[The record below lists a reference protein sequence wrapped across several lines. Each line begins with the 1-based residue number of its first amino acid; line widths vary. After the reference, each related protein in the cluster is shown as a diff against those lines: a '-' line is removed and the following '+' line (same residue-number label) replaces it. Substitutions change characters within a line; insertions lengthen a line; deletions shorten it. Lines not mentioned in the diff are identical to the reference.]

1 MDERVLRLRLGVV
14 VLAAAAITGFMVIL
28 FSDSPLPTT
37 SRYTI
42 YVVFPSA
49 PGVTVG
55 TPVRKSGVTIGRVT
69 NVVLRDDNKVQ
80 VTCQIDGKYTIFDNE
95 ICRIASASVLGDA
108 ILEFVQADTP
118 ITAARPLEPGS
129 EIQNGVVGGNPMDVI
144 VNLEG
149 DMRTA
154 LQSMRAAGDEVQKTA
169 ASLNA
174 VVSGNED
181 QIPRIMAK
189 TERAIDQFTLTM
201 TSINEVF
208 GDVET
213 RAQLQESIRGLP
225 DTLAAARETLDNANR
240 AFAGFDN
247 VAQRAEKNLA
257 NLEQFT
263 QPLAERGPAMVEN
276 IDGSLRN
283 VNELMGQLV
292 TFTDNLNNNQGSIGR
307 FMNDPEIYDRLN
319 RTLANAEEITFKLKP
334 IMDDISIFSDKIARD
349 PRQLGLKGALDRR
362 PTGTGTKQPVFDGG
376 IFGGPSAADCE
387 PIFTGTESVV
397 SESPVFG
404 DEQYLAP
411 SPVLRP

>member
-149 DMRTA
+149 DMRAA
-154 LQSMRAAGDEVQKTA
+154 LQSMRAAGDEVQRTA

-174 VVSGNED
+174 VV
-181 QIPRIMAK
+181 
-189 TERAIDQFTLTM
+189 
-201 TSINEVF
+201 
-208 GDVET
+208 
-213 RAQLQESIRGLP
+213 
-225 DTLAAARETLDNANR
+225 
-240 AFAGFDN
+240 
-247 VAQRAEKNLA
+247 
-257 NLEQFT
+257 
-263 QPLAERGPAMVEN
+263 
-276 IDGSLRN
+276 
-283 VNELMGQLV
+283 
-292 TFTDNLNNNQGSIGR
+292 
-307 FMNDPEIYDRLN
+307 
-319 RTLANAEEITFKLKP
+319 
-334 IMDDISIFSDKIARD
+334 
-349 PRQLGLKGALDRR
+349 
-362 PTGTGTKQPVFDGG
+362 
-376 IFGGPSAADCE
+376 
-387 PIFTGTESVV
+387 
-397 SESPVFG
+397 
-404 DEQYLAP
+404 
-411 SPVLRP
+411 

>member
-149 DMRTA
+149 DMRAA
-154 LQSMRAAGDEVQKTA
+154 LQSMRAAGDEVQRTA

-189 TERAIDQFTLTM
+189 TERAIDQFNLTM
-201 TSINEVF
+201 GSINEVF
-208 GDVET
+208 GDAET
-213 RAQLQESIRGLP
+213 RANLKESIRGLP
-225 DTLAAARETLDNANR
+225 DTLATARETLDNANR

-263 QPLAERGPAMVEN
+263 QPLAERGPVLVDN
-276 IDGSLRN
+276 LDGSLRN
-283 VNELMGQLV
+283 VNELLGQLV
-292 TFTDNLNNNQGSIGR
+292 TFTDNLNSQQGSIGKL
-307 FMNDPEIYDRLN
+307 MNDPELYDRLN
-319 RTLANAEEITFKLKP
+319 RTLANAEDITFKLKP
-334 IMDDISIFSDKIARD
+334 IMDDIRVFSDKIARD

-362 PTGTGTKQPVFDGG
+362 PTGTGTKQSILDGG
-376 IFGGPSAADCE
+376 MFGGGSAADCE
-387 PIFTGTESVV
+387 PVFTGSVIG
-397 SESPVFG
+397 SSPTVG
-404 DEQYLAP
+404 DEAYLAP